1 MSDSTSPTNKL
12 QHLRTVFAEL
22 PRVEREWVRPLDP
35 ASYGTAHFLLLRG
48 LGLIYLVAFFTLQ
61 QQLYGLIS
69 SEGLLPAGLFLEKAR
84 LYFGED
90 ATPWLR
96 LPTLFWF
103 GASDAVL
110 YLTCYVGLALS
121 LSLLMGYAHALHFL
135 PCGRS
140 TYHLTV

>member
-1 MSDSTSPTNKL
+1 MSDSTSPTTTL
-12 QHLRTVFAEL
+12 QRLRAAFAEL
-22 PRVEREWVRPLDP
+22 PRVEREWVTPLDP
-35 ASYGTAHFLLLRG
+35 ASYGTARFLLLRG
-48 LGLIYLVAFFTLQ
+48 LGLVYLVAFYSLN

-69 SEGLLPAGLFLEKAR
+69 SEGLLPAGVFLEKAR

-110 YLTCYVGLALS
+110 IS
-121 LSLLMGYAHALHFL
+121 DLLCWPVAYPSHSYWAMPTHCSFL
-135 PCGRS
+135 CCG
-140 TYHLTV
+140 